1 MSQIFF
7 PSQQK
12 KTSQAI
18 LSAFQVLFAK
28 LLGFINT
35 IRVFNERP
43 LFLDFWPIQKK
54 ILVWKTKCWHF
65 PPIFFR
71 LKLPSLVTLFNNKFQ
86 FLQLTIIGIFNELLS
101 TQKCK
106 RSSLRSQC

>member
-35 IRVFNERP
+35 IWVFNERP
-43 LFLDFWPIQKK
+43 LFLDFWPFQKK
-54 ILVWKTKCWHF
+54 IFSEFGKPNV
-65 PPIFFR
+65 
-71 LKLPSLVTLFNNKFQ
+71 
-86 FLQLTIIGIFNELLS
+86 GIFHQLFS
-101 TQKCK
+101 D
-106 RSSLRSQC
+106 